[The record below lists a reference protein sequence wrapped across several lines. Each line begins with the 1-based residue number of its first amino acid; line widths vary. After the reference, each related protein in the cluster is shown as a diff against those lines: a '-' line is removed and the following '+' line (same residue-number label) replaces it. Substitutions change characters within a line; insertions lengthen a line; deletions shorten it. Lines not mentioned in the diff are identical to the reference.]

1 MQVHFLSKRMVY
13 LALVLL
19 RYLSLSKVDALMVL
33 LSKLVYGDLAKYGIA
48 RPKEGPFFMKI
59 KYGKYPAIDVGT
71 CSKIKSGEI
80 QVNKSPSP
88 LPYIIF
94 VPTSRQHNYNDAI
107 SLYTRTYQG

>member
-1 MQVHFLSKRMVY
+1 MSKRMVY

-33 LSKLVYGDLAKYGIA
+33 LSKLVFGDLGKYGIA

-80 QVNKSPSP
+80 QVNITKSSQFLHHFHTDKQSLKRCQN
-88 LPYIIF
+88 LP
-94 VPTSRQHNYNDAI
+94 
-107 SLYTRTYQG
+107 